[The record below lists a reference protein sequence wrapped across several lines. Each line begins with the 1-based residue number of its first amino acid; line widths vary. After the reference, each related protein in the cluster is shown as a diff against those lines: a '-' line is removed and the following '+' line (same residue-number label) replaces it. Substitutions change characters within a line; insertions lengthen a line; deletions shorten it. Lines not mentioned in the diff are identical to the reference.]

1 MLCLSFHFIFAPH
14 SSGLSWDYF
23 FSRTKECFHY
33 SLICQLITIYAILSL
48 MWQNTSLQYNGDN
61 CIVFENFM
69 SSIVD
74 LMVANIRL
82 LVPLTRRKYTQ
93 LAVIF
98 KYNAT
103 NIS

>member
-1 MLCLSFHFIFAPH
+1 
-14 SSGLSWDYF
+14 
-23 FSRTKECFHY
+23 
-33 SLICQLITIYAILSL
+33 
-48 MWQNTSLQYNGDN
+48 
-61 CIVFENFM
+61 M

-98 KYNAT
+98 KYNT
-103 NIS
+103 VTIS